1 MFSGGFLPLVSMM
14 QPTDPRQSDNLA
26 LAGRS
31 GLCRPAIRRI
41 FFKAQVRSI
50 VMIIFEIRAK
60 DAYQVSFIQ
69 DDDTV
74 RALSP
79 Y

>member
-14 QPTDPRQSDNLA
+14 QPTDPRQSNYLA
-26 LAGRS
+26 LASRF
-31 GLCRPAIRRI
+31 GLYRPVVRRV
-41 FFKAQVRSI
+41 FLKAQMRPI
-50 VMIIFEIRAK
+50 VMIIFDIRTK